1 MSDLPESIARNV
13 TIDPETGEWIWS
25 GLLDKDGYG
34 RYSSEGVHRV
44 VYRLMVGPIRPGYQV
59 DHVKAWGCTS
69 RACLSPWHLEA
80 VTARENTMRSSSF
93 AAVNAMKTKCDSG
106 HLFDLFNTYYRPDG
120 HRDCRVCIRFRVA
133 KYKRRIREAA
143 NASELLELRPAA

>member
-1 MSDLPESIARNV
+1 MSDLPEPIATNV
-13 TIDPETGEWIWS
+13 AIDPETGEWIWT
-25 GLLDKDGYG
+25 GRIDRDGYG

-44 VYRLMVGPIRPGYQV
+44 VYRLLVGPIRPGYQV

-93 AAVNAMKTKCDSG
+93 AAVNAAKAKCDSG
-106 HLFDLFNTYYRPDG
+106 HPFDLFNTYYRPDG
-120 HRDCRVCIRFRVA
+120 HRDCRICIRFRVA
-133 KYKRRIREAA
+133 KYKRRLRQAA
-143 NASELLELRPAA
+143 NASEPLELRPAA